1 MTMTEQYEVV
11 AALVGHWIVTSFVK
25 KSGKLRV
32 NIVDHDGHFHLQL
45 DGAENISDLAETL
58 KSIIHDYDICIE
70 ENQSYGGSNGDEEP
84 F

>member
-1 MTMTEQYEVV
+1 MIMTEQYEVA

-25 KSGKLRV
+25 KSGKLKV

-45 DGAENISDLAETL
+45 DGADKIWDLATTLQSLVCDYETPDQL
-58 KSIIHDYDICIE
+58 K
-70 ENQSYGGSNGDEEP
+70 YGGTSVDEEP